1 MVRPT
6 SLRRRRDV
14 SAHPRAKQHHPH
26 YARIWLPEKAGNWP
40 IVNPDHACNPEC
52 TSLEDLFTQT
62 LSDYQQRSRLLSGLA
77 QEAKAQS
84 DDSTWRFLTLLAEEQ
99 QQDGLLLQSVLEEIR
114 NADKAGLGMEQ
125 TDRRLMAIVGEAQ
138 KAH

>member
-1 MVRPT
+1 M
-6 SLRRRRDV
+6 
-14 SAHPRAKQHHPH
+14 
-26 YARIWLPEKAGNWP
+26 
-40 IVNPDHACNPEC
+40 
-52 TSLEDLFTQT
+52 
-62 LSDYQQRSRLLSGLA
+62 LSGLA

-125 TDRRLMAIVGEAQ
+125 TDRRLMAFVGDAQ
-138 KAH
+138 KPH

>member
-1 MVRPT
+1 MH
-6 SLRRRRDV
+6 L
-14 SAHPRAKQHHPH
+14 
-26 YARIWLPEKAGNWP
+26 AGRSVYP
-40 IVNPDHACNPEC
+40 NPERLP
-52 TSLEDLFTQT
+52 TAQSSAE
-62 LSDYQQRSRLLSGLA
+62 RSRSGS
-77 QEAKAQS
+77 QAQS